1 MLIHRL
7 CRFMSAPA
15 DLEPEALE
23 GGDRTVD
30 PRRDVAARIALARER
45 FLSTGQVPEGDV
57 REPILASWRRS
68 RFWGVDV
75 DRVEPPYRA
84 DMELDN
90 RLVRSARPV
99 LDRLEREL
107 SDARVCI
114 VLTDARAWVL
124 ERRVGDRSLH
134 RHLDRISLAPCFSF
148 AERFIGTNGIGTAL
162 EEQRAAQVFGHEH
175 FSEPLQSV
183 SCAGALV
190 RHPLTGRVEGLIDLT
205 SWRADASQLMRALAN
220 EAARDVAHR
229 LVELDSERE
238 RALLREFM
246 AACHRTRR
254 PVLSL
259 SDDLVITNAR
269 GVRLLDPQD
278 HLALQ
283 EWAAGLLRSSGET
296 TGELRLSRGEVVR
309 LHGRQV
315 SSRAGAAGALVEIE
329 AVAAALRRRPGG
341 AERPVPLPGLVGR
354 SPAWVEARQEA
365 AAACQRQAWLLLH
378 GEPGV
383 GKLALARAAHHHFLP
398 AERLRVLDA
407 AGGRDGDAAAWL
419 ADVRRELAE
428 PAGTLV
434 LRHLDLL
441 AEAALTALSD
451 DLAAAR
457 SRPSP
462 WVVGTLAAGAV
473 AGQALPTLLAQFPVS
488 VIVPPLRYRI
498 DDLRDLVPVLLERQG
513 AGAAGGCTAEALQT
527 LLRCE
532 WPRNVAQ
539 LEEELRKARARR
551 GGGQIRLE
559 DLPSDCH
566 AVTRRV
572 LTRWEWIER
581 DAIVNALIETEGNR
595 ARAAAQ
601 LGISRATI
609 YRKIGAFGI
618 RLAQRLSG

>member
-1 MLIHRL
+1 MHSR
-7 CRFMSAPA
+7 
-15 DLEPEALE
+15 EAA
-23 GGDRTVD
+23 RTVD
-30 PRRDVAARIALARER
+30 AHRDVAARIALARER
-45 FLSTGQVPEGDV
+45 FLTTGEAPEGDV
-57 REPILASWRRS
+57 RESILASWRRS
-68 RFWGVDV
+68 RFWDVDV

-114 VLTDARAWVL
+114 VLSDARAWLL

-134 RHLDRISLAPCFSF
+134 GHLDKISLAPGFSF

-205 SWRADASQLMRALAN
+205 SWRVDASQLMRALAN
-220 EAARDVAHR
+220 EAARDVAQR

-259 SDDLVITNAR
+259 SDDLVITNTR

-296 TGELRLSRGEVVR
+296 SGELRLSRGEVVR
-309 LHGRQV
+309 LRGRQV

-329 AVAAALRRRPGG
+329 AVAAVPRRRPGARQQAG
-341 AERPVPLPGLVGR
+341 GSGRPVPLPGLVGR
-354 SPAWVEARQEA
+354 SPAWVEGRQET

-407 AGGRDGDAAAWL
+407 ADGRDGDVQGWL
-419 ADVRRELAE
+419 ADVRQQLAE
-428 PAGTLV
+428 PTGTLV

-441 AEAALTALSD
+441 ADAALTALSD

-462 WVVGTLAAGAV
+462 WVVGTLAAGAA

-498 DDLRDLVPVLLERQG
+498 DDLRDLVPALLERQG
-513 AGAAGGCTAEALQT
+513 ASATAGCTAEALQT

-539 LEEELRKARARR
+539 LEEALRKARARR

-595 ARAAAQ
+595 AKAAAQ